1 MSLRAQPG
9 REIAKLLH
17 PFADHNNTTANPT
30 TTLGVVASVFTCRSV
45 ITSNKEYISFSDMT
59 PHSHGKTK
67 TRVNTRVNT
76 MEYELMFTNMMLF
89 VLRRLN
95 LLSAWPMHFGNTP
108 SEDASHFVSFAY
120 SSLRLVVLALS
131 LQIFS
136 IYALIPTG
144 FVLTVVPALGIVIY
158 EVLTA

>member
-1 MSLRAQPG
+1 
-9 REIAKLLH
+9 
-17 PFADHNNTTANPT
+17 
-30 TTLGVVASVFTCRSV
+30 
-45 ITSNKEYISFSDMT
+45 
-59 PHSHGKTK
+59 
-67 TRVNTRVNT
+67 
-76 MEYELMFTNMMLF
+76 MFTNMMLF

-120 SSLRLVVLALS
+120 SSLRLVVLAVAA
-131 LQIFS
+131 IFS

-158 EVLTA
+158 GVLTA

>member
-1 MSLRAQPG
+1 MRILQRLA
-9 REIAKLLH
+9 L
-17 PFADHNNTTANPT
+17 N
-30 TTLGVVASVFTCRSV
+30 
-45 ITSNKEYISFSDMT
+45 
-59 PHSHGKTK
+59 
-67 TRVNTRVNT
+67 
-76 MEYELMFTNMMLF
+76 MFTNMVLF

-108 SEDASHFVSFAY
+108 LEDASHFVSFAY

-131 LQIFS
+131 LQ
-136 IYALIPTG
+136 YALIPTG